1 MATQVRTG
9 FAEVN
14 GTKLY
19 YEVAG
24 EEHGGYPVVMIHG
37 GLVDR
42 RLWDDQF
49 EVFAQRHPVIRYD
62 MRGFGDSGL
71 IEKDTPPFS
80 LEEDLYQLLQLL
92 GVEKA
97 YVMGLSMGG
106 GLAINFTLA
115 HPEMVAALI
124 PVAAGL
130 GGFEAPQDEEE
141 RNQQLWMAADE
152 AFKRGDLAAAVEVTL
167 KMWTDGPLRSP
178 EQVDPA
184 VRQRVGAMT
193 LHNFERGDDEDVEP
207 QELEPPAVTRLAA
220 IQAPTLIIVGDED
233 VRAILLVADKL
244 ATEIAGAQKVVIP
257 NTAHHLNMEQPQL
270 FNQTV
275 LDFLEGL

>member
-1 MATQVRTG
+1 M
-9 FAEVN
+9 
-14 GTKLY
+14 
-19 YEVAG
+19 
-24 EEHGGYPVVMIHG
+24 
-37 GLVDR
+37 
-42 RLWDDQF
+42 
-49 EVFAQRHPVIRYD
+49 
-62 MRGFGDSGL
+62 
-71 IEKDTPPFS
+71 
-80 LEEDLYQLLQLL
+80 EEDLYQLLQLR

-106 GLAINFTLA
+106 ALAVNFTLA

-124 PVAAGL
+124 PVAAGMA
-130 GGFEAPQDEEE
+130 GFKAPQDEEE
-141 RNQQLWMAADE
+141 RNQHLWAESEE

-167 KMWTDGPLRSP
+167 KMWTDGPSRPS

-207 QELEPPAVTRLAA
+207 QEMEPPAITRLAT
-220 IQAPTLIIVGDED
+220 IQMPTLIIVGDED
-233 VRAILLVADKL
+233 VRAIQLIADKL
-244 ATEIAGAQKVVIP
+244 ATEVAGAQKVVIP